1 MILSLIAAIGK
12 NNEIGKDNRL
22 LWNMPADLRYFRDTT
37 SGHPVIMGWN
47 TFKSIGRPL
56 PNRQNIVIS
65 IDSAW
70 NAEGVTT
77 VGSLEEAIGLFKG
90 KDDEVFVI
98 GGALTYAQAIA
109 LADRLYITHV
119 DASFDADTFFPN
131 IDKNIWHEV
140 SRDAHESDEKN
151 PLPYSFT
158 LYEKSN

>member
-1 MILSLIAAIGK
+1 MILSLIAAVGK

-22 LWNMPADLRYFRDTT
+22 LWNMPADLKYFRNTT

-77 VGSLEEAIGLFKG
+77 VGSLEEAVDLLKG
-90 KDDEVFVI
+90 KDEEVFVI
-98 GGALTYAQAIA
+98 GGALTYAQAIS

-119 DASFDADTFFPN
+119 DASFDADTFFPQ

-140 SRDAHESDEKN
+140 SSDPHLPDEKN
-151 PLPYSFT
+151 PLPYNFT
-158 LYEKSN
+158 IYEK